1 MKKHNATIRLSA
13 SDLSNFLSCRH
24 ISELDKK
31 VLNGQLNKPEFSN
44 PHADVLRERGHEHEK
59 NYLDYLRQEGLEIL
73 EIPDDTPPEKA
84 QTMTLEAMKNGI
96 DVISQAVFTRDSW
109 FGRLDI
115 LQKVKKPSKLGDH
128 SYEVIDTK
136 LSRETK
142 AGSILQLSLYS
153 EMLETAQ
160 GCTPDNMYVV
170 TPGTPFNKEH
180 YRFQEYRSYYDLV
193 KNSLHQELA
202 TDKSHYP
209 EPVSHCD
216 VCKWYERCDNQR
228 RADDHLSF
236 VAGLNGTTRKQL
248 FSVGIKTLE
257 ALAREKESFVDRV
270 KDANKDLLLRVK
282 EQARMQLLART
293 TGKSSFEMLAIE
305 KDRGLNRLP
314 SPSEGDIFFDLE
326 GDRYYRETGL
336 EYLWGYSYLEKDQLC
351 YSSSWAFNHREEKRE
366 FECFIDFIMERK
378 KLYPELK
385 IYHYASYEP
394 AALKRLMGRYGTREN
409 EIDHLLRTE
418 TFVDLYSIVRQS
430 LIAGIEKYSI
440 KDLEQFYEF
449 KREAKLEELVPVK
462 RLVEHSI
469 ELSRLDVVSDEA
481 KSMLE
486 LYNKDDTDSTYYL
499 RNWLED
505 LRQRAQEEGAKLT
518 RPPKKEGEINEELSE
533 ELRRLNELRD
543 KLHDGISDIP
553 EERTSE
559 QQARWLLGDLIGFYR
574 REDKVTFWEKYR
586 LQELDSL
593 ELLEDKSAISG
604 LKLIGEVDRSPRGI
618 PTHRYSFVDQICD
631 VRKNSDVF
639 LEGILY
645 EDIPKRIGSV
655 VELDYENNTV
665 DIRKAKD
672 YYDTHPSAVWAWNI
686 VPTKTKAERM
696 LEFAE
701 YVIENGLSSEHDEFR
716 AAIDI
721 LLRAN
726 PRLSKKID
734 LNNEDKLT
742 LAKGMAS
749 S

>member
-1 MKKHNATIRLSA
+1 
-13 SDLSNFLSCRH
+13 
-24 ISELDKK
+24 
-31 VLNGQLNKPEFSN
+31 
-44 PHADVLRERGHEHEK
+44 
-59 NYLDYLRQEGLEIL
+59 
-73 EIPDDTPPEKA
+73 
-84 QTMTLEAMKNGI
+84 
-96 DVISQAVFTRDSW
+96 
-109 FGRLDI
+109 
-115 LQKVKKPSKLGDH
+115 
-128 SYEVIDTK
+128 
-136 LSRETK
+136 
-142 AGSILQLSLYS
+142 
-153 EMLETAQ
+153 
-160 GCTPDNMYVV
+160 
-170 TPGTPFNKEH
+170 
-180 YRFQEYRSYYDLV
+180 
-193 KNSLHQELA
+193 
-202 TDKSHYP
+202 
-209 EPVSHCD
+209 
-216 VCKWYERCDNQR
+216 
-228 RADDHLSF
+228 
-236 VAGLNGTTRKQL
+236 
-248 FSVGIKTLE
+248 
-257 ALAREKESFVDRV
+257 
-270 KDANKDLLLRVK
+270 
-282 EQARMQLLART
+282 
-293 TGKSSFEMLAIE
+293 
-305 KDRGLNRLP
+305 
-314 SPSEGDIFFDLE
+314 
-326 GDRYYRETGL
+326 
-336 EYLWGYSYLEKDQLC
+336 
-351 YSSSWAFNHREEKRE
+351 
-366 FECFIDFIMERK
+366 
-378 KLYPELK
+378 
-385 IYHYASYEP
+385 
-394 AALKRLMGRYGTREN
+394 MGRYGTREN

-665 DIRKAKD
+665 DIKKAKD

-696 LEFAE
+696 
-701 YVIENGLSSEHDEFR
+701 FR
-716 AAIDI
+716 ICRI
-721 LLRAN
+721 CH
-726 PRLSKKID
+726 
-734 LNNEDKLT
+734 
-742 LAKGMAS
+742 
-749 S
+749 